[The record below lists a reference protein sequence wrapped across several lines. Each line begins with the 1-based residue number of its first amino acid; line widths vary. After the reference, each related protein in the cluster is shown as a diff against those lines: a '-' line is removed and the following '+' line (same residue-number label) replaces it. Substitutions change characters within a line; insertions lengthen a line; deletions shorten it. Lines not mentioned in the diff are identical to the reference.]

1 MKVNLSSKCTKPTPT
16 YLPTYLPNKIGFN
29 IMTVYKAPIREKN
42 AIKVFPTYFDDIDQ
56 QEEKL
61 HFGKIIGKILAV
73 WLFD

>member
-1 MKVNLSSKCTKPTPT
+1 MYEANTYLPI

>member
-1 MKVNLSSKCTKPTPT
+1 
-16 YLPTYLPNKIGFN
+16 
-29 IMTVYKAPIREKN
+29 MTVYKAPIREKN